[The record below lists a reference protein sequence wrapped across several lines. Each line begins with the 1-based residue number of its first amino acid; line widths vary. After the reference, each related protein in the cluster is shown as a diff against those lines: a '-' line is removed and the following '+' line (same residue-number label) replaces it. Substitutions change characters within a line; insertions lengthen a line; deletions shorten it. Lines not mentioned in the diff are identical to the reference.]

1 MFGCFPASVL
11 VDPTDIGERGI
22 FKLLGAKALA
32 AALAALL
39 LVPAAGATP
48 GNGNGNGESQ
58 GLRASAGN
66 GSGAA
71 PAKETPPQ
79 AARGQ
84 ARKAENAARNAERRA
99 AREAAADDPQE
110 PTRLNPAQTCKVE
123 REEMGDEA
131 FVEEYGEN
139 DNGANAFGK
148 CVAQEARERDGVNSG
163 DDGELPE
170 PEAELEREAPA
181 TVEALALI
189 RTVVHAMRGPL

>member
-1 MFGCFPASVL
+1 MFGSFPASVL
-11 VDPTDIGERGI
+11 VDPADIGERGI

-39 LVPAAGATP
+39 LVPAVGATP
-48 GNGNGNGESQ
+48 GNGNGNGKSQ
-58 GLRASAGN
+58 GLRASAGD

-71 PAKETPPQ
+71 PAKELPPQ

-84 ARKAENAARNAERRA
+84 ARKAANAARNAERRA
-99 AREAAADDPQE
+99 AREAAADDSQE
-110 PTRLNPAQTCKVE
+110 PTRLNPAQTCKAE

-131 FVEEYGEN
+131 FVDEYGEN

-148 CVAQEARERDGVNSG
+148 CVSQKARERDGVNSG
-163 DDGELPE
+163 DDGEL

>member
-1 MFGCFPASVL
+1 MFEPGAASVL
-11 VDPTDIGERGI
+11 VDPADIGERGI
-22 FKLLGAKALA
+22 KLLGAKALA

-39 LVPAAGATP
+39 LVPAVGATP
-48 GNGNGNGESQ
+48 GNGNGNGKSQ

-110 PTRLNPAQTCKVE
+110 PTRLNPARTCKAE
-123 REEMGDEA
+123 REDMGEDA
-131 FVEEYGEN
+131 FAGRYGVN
-139 DNGANAFGK
+139 DNAANAFGK
-148 CVAQEARERDGVNSG
+148 CVSEEAHERDGVSSG
-163 DDGELPE
+163 DEGASPE
-170 PEAELEREAPA
+170 PELESEPEGPA
-181 TVEALALI
+181 VVEALAFI
-189 RTVVHAMRGPL
+189 RTVLQAMRGLL

>member
-1 MFGCFPASVL
+1 
-11 VDPTDIGERGI
+11 
-22 FKLLGAKALA
+22 LLGAKALA

-39 LVPAAGATP
+39 LVPAVGATP
-48 GNGNGNGESQ
+48 GNGNGNGKSQ
-58 GLRASAGN
+58 GLRASAGD

-71 PAKETPPQ
+71 NAKEPPPQ

-99 AREAAADDPQE
+99 AREAAADDSQE
-110 PTRLNPAQTCKVE
+110 PTRLNPAQTCKAE

-131 FVEEYGEN
+131 FVDEYGEN

-148 CVAQEARERDGVNSG
+148 CVSQKARERDAVNSG
-163 DDGELPE
+163 DDGEL